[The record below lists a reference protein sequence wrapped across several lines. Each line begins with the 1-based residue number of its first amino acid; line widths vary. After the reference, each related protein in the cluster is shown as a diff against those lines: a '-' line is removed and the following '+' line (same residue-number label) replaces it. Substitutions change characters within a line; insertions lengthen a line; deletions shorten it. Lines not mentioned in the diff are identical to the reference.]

1 MYNRTSI
8 IPRLLN
14 YKLKTKLCFLLGTS
28 GVCYESADCKYGYNC
43 NHPICDTAHHQC
55 LCGRKIY
62 SNLMFFIIPS
72 KSMKT
77 RTKNW
82 LTDVIHPSKIIYLL
96 IHYTRYYIYLTLP
109 LRLKACNIWLTLG
122 TYCLWVVP

>member
-1 MYNRTSI
+1 MYNRISI

-62 SNLMFFIIPS
+62 FLIYCFSSFHPKARKHTQRIDWLMLYIPI
-72 KSMKT
+72 KLYT
-77 RTKNW
+77 
-82 LTDVIHPSKIIYLL
+82 YL
-96 IHYTRYYIYLTLP
+96 YTIYYIYLTLP
-109 LRLKACNIWLTLG
+109 LRLKGCNIWLTLG